1 MYLIVLNSAPDE
13 NMMQKETSESSPK
26 PTANATST
34 GGSNSSSWSQDT
46 RKVIAKKYIPFG
58 CDIVLTIA
66 PRRDAHDEDDQDETV
81 IESLIQ
87 CTIQVCDCVIYSY
100 LSLC

>member
-13 NMMQKETSESSPK
+13 NMMQKESEASPK
-26 PTANATST
+26 PATATAATSST
-34 GGSNSSSWSQDT
+34 SASTSSWNQDN

-66 PRRDAHDEDDQDETV
+66 PRKDAHDEDDQDETV
-81 IESLIQ
+81 ESLIQ
-87 CTIQVCDCVIYSY
+87 CTIQV
-100 LSLC
+100 

>member
-34 GGSNSSSWSQDT
+34 GGSSNSWSQDN

-66 PRRDAHDEDDQDETV
+66 PRTDAHDEDDQDETV

-87 CTIQVCDCVIYSY
+87 CTIQVCVCVIYFY